1 VASITTITYP
11 SATFA
16 KEYAAEKPTGM
27 MLLHGHCG
35 MWNDESFNDFVK
47 IAALLKQDGW
57 TTRTATQYFDKIR
70 KK

>member
-16 KEYAAEKPTGM
+16 KEYAAKKPTGM
-27 MLLHGHCG
+27 MLLQGHCG

-47 IAALLKQDGW
+47 IATLLKQDGW
-57 TTRTATQYFDKIR
+57 TTLTANQYFEKFG